1 MDVIERE
8 AMMETLAAIV
18 VAVVLVSLIFLGI
31 IAGLV
36 LIVVV
41 LSFL

>member
-18 VAVVLVSLIFLGI
+18 VAVVLVSLVFLG
-31 IAGLV
+31 
-36 LIVVV
+36 
-41 LSFL
+41 LSPGWS